1 MARSKEGFA
10 EIVQLLEQGKSVDEV
25 SEITGTSRAAI
36 FKRLKN
42 YGIDIEPYKKEP
54 VQSVCLQYDSLIRKM
69 LDDGCKYAEIG
80 RKIGVRRETVKSY
93 CRYRKYTDAFPVP
106 EKGKIKNNL
115 LEYISGYEHHQSFCK
130 VRCLKC
136 GHVFERRW
144 NALISRT
151 CPCPVCNDKR
161 RKQEREQK
169 NAQIEQEAKRKRIDA
184 EERAR
189 LRKEAANKRWLDNH
203 RQEAEQIQKL
213 VDQHLS
219 KQQIVDQTGF
229 SRNKVNKIVKR
240 FGITMKWEYNGPSH
254 SCPVCGAITKR
265 PKYCSAECAKKAEY
279 KSREVSRR
287 TKIRNA
293 MVDNDITVRSLYK
306 RDNGYCHICGMK
318 TNLEDYVVVSDT
330 MICGNWYPSIDHVIP
345 LSKGGEH
352 SWKNVK
358 LAHRICNS
366 LKSDKVG

>member
-1 MARSKEGFA
+1 MGRSKEGFA
-10 EIVQLLEQGKSVDEV
+10 EIIQLLEQGKSVEDV
-25 SEITGTSRAAI
+25 SEITNTTRVAI
-36 FKRLKN
+36 LKRLKRH
-42 YGIDIEPYKKEP
+42 GVDIEPYKK
-54 VQSVCLQYDSLIRKM
+54 VVKSTCSQYDSLIRKM

-80 RKIGVRRETVKSY
+80 RTIGVRRETVRFY
-93 CRYRKYTDAFPVP
+93 CRYRKYTDAFPTP
-106 EKGKIKNNL
+106 EKGKIKNDL
-115 LEYISGYEHHQSFCK
+115 LEYISGYENNRSVCK

-144 NALISRT
+144 DTLISYYCS
-151 CPCPVCNDKR
+151 CPACKETRKEQEKEQKAEKR
-161 RKQEREQK
+161 RIEAEQ
-169 NAQIEQEAKRKRIDA
+169 
-184 EERAR
+184 RAR
-189 LRKEAANKRWLDNH
+189 LRKEAAKKRWLDNH

-229 SRNKVNKIVKR
+229 SRNKVNQIVKQ

-254 SCPVCGAITKR
+254 SCPVCGTITKR
-265 PKYCSAECAKKAEY
+265 PKYCSVQCRNKTEY
-279 KSREVSRR
+279 KSREVIRR
-287 TKIRNA
+287 MRIRNA
-293 MVDNDITVRSLYK
+293 MVDNDITVHSLYN
-306 RDNGYCHICGMK
+306 RDNGYCHICGRK
-318 TNLEDYVVVSDT
+318 TDLEDYVVMSDT

-352 SWKNVK
+352 SWQNVK